1 MWCAYDPGISVT
13 GEITGTRDFGVSSL
27 YASKFDGVPTGADS
41 WESSNVRI
49 LPGTR
54 VEVRIRVR
62 GKKHSFNSAVWFQGN
77 IRGVQWSTYGE
88 VDLLE
93 IRLPMRI
100 RMALGRLST
109 GMIYPLHPVI
119 SINRLQDS

>member
-1 MWCAYDPGISVT
+1 MEFPPSMQ
-13 GEITGTRDFGVSSL
+13 VSL
-27 YASKFDGVPTGADS
+27 MVCLRGADS

-93 IRLPMRI
+93 NPATNANPE
-100 RMALGRLST
+100 ALGRLST

-119 SINRLQDS
+119 SINRPQDS